1 MGRLRAP
8 GRALPWLLF
17 AALIAGCATQ
27 GKTGDADLV
36 HLDQWLPGHYDNRAQ
51 VADDRRAGRTPH
63 DARTLTI
70 APVNS
75 LMVGQHVFYLEE
87 RTADDAK
94 RLLQQRI
101 ISFDIVG
108 SFIVETPWDLTD
120 PPRWREGGSNPDLFT
135 SLQPRDL
142 KQVRGCQLT
151 WKKDGSRFVG
161 MDDRQRC
168 RTSAPDDSTIFL
180 ETRIEL
186 SSDGLGLSERGYGL
200 DGKMVQGRQEDPFLR
215 FVRH

>member
-1 MGRLRAP
+1 MADLRVRL
-8 GRALPWLLF
+8 ALLARLAL
-17 AALIAGCATQ
+17 AALLASCASQ
-27 GKTGDADLV
+27 GKTGDADLT

-51 VADDRRAGRTPH
+51 VADDRRAGRQPH
-63 DARTLTI
+63 DSLSLMI

-75 LMVGQHVFYLEE
+75 LMVGNHVFYLEE
-87 RTADDAK
+87 RTADDVK

-108 SFIVETPWDLTD
+108 SFIVETPWELTD
-120 PPRWREGGSNPDLFT
+120 PPRWRDAGSNPDLFT

-151 WKKDGSRFVG
+151 WKKDGSRFVALN
-161 MDDRQRC
+161 DRQRC
-168 RTSAPDDSTIFL
+168 RASAPDDSTMFL

-186 SSDGLGLSERGYGL
+186 SQDGLGLSERGYAL
-200 DGKMVQGRQEDPFLR
+200 DGKMLQGRQEDPFIR

>member
-1 MGRLRAP
+1 MGELRTP
-8 GRALPWLLF
+8 GRALPWLLV
-17 AALIAGCATQ
+17 AVLVASCATQ
-27 GKTGDADLV
+27 GKTGDADLTHV
-36 HLDQWLPGHYDNRAQ
+36 DQWLPGHYDNRAQ

-63 DARTLTI
+63 DARTLNI
-70 APVNS
+70 ATVNS

-94 RLLQQRI
+94 RLVQQRI

-151 WKKDGSRFVG
+151 WKKDGTRFVG

-168 RTSAPDDSTIFL
+168 RTSAADDSTLFL
-180 ETRIEL
+180 EIRIEL
-186 SSDGLGLSERGYGL
+186 SADGLGWSERGYGL
-200 DGKMVQGRQEDPFLR
+200 DGKMIEGRKEDPFLR